1 MASLPT
7 GFWGGWIVVITV
19 VTLIGLVWLVFS
31 VYFARDASADVAEQV
46 WDETLREG
54 ATPAPLWWF
63 WFILALLAVS
73 VVYLMLYP
81 GLGTY
86 RGALRWSQGG
96 QIAASVASYEE
107 RFGPERSRIAAAP
120 VQALQADADAM
131 RSAWHVFNNHCTACH
146 GPDARGQAQL
156 FPNLA
161 DDSWQWGGDAQQLE
175 QTITL
180 GRQAVMP
187 PWVAVLND
195 EGVAQVAE
203 HVLTLAGGGAS
214 AAAAAPSEGGR
225 LFQLYCTACHGPDG
239 AGVAALGGPALNDD
253 VWLYGGNPEAVRT
266 SIALGRTGV
275 MPAFGERLDAAQIKM
290 LTAWLASGAAPQRG
304 Q

>member
-7 GFWGGWIVVITV
+7 NFWGGWVVVITI
-19 VTLIGLVWLVFS
+19 VTLIGLVWLTVS

-54 ATPAPLWWF
+54 STPAPLWWF
-63 WFILALLAVS
+63 WLILGLLAVS
-73 VVYLMLYP
+73 VVYLILYP

-96 QIAASVASYEE
+96 QIAASIASYEE
-107 RFGPERSRIAAAP
+107 RFGPERNRIAETA
-120 VQALQADADAM
+120 VQTLRGDADAM

-161 DDSWQWGGDAQQLE
+161 DADWQWGSEEGQLA

-187 PWVAVLND
+187 PWQAVLGD
-195 EGVAQVAE
+195 QGVAQVADY
-203 HVLTLAGGGAS
+203 VLALAAGDTASGA
-214 AAAAAPSEGGR
+214 PNEGGR
-225 LFQLYCTACHGPDG
+225 LFQLYCSACHGPDG
-239 AGVAALGGPALNDD
+239 TGVAALGGPALNDD
-253 VWLYGGNPEAVRT
+253 IWLYGNTAPAVRT
-266 SIALGRTGV
+266 SIAMGRNGV
-275 MPAFGERLDAAQIKM
+275 MPAFGERLDATQIKM
-290 LTAWLASGAAPQRG
+290 LTAWLSTGAEPQRG
-304 Q
+304 R